1 MINNLQG
8 SFNAVSPTPVSNKKL
23 ILTLAESMRGNF
35 YIPVYV
41 PAFGLKLMMGE
52 RSIEVLK
59 STTVSC
65 EKIKSE
71 GFTFLY
77 PTIESAIS
85 QLTTART

>member
-1 MINNLQG
+1 M
-8 SFNAVSPTPVSNKKL
+8 
-23 ILTLAESMRGNF
+23 F

-41 PAFGLKLMMGE
+41 PTFFLKLILGE

-59 STTVSC
+59 SATVSC

-77 PTIESAIS
+77 PSIDSALR
-85 QLTTART
+85 QLTNPPPQ